1 MRCRSPFLLVSSV
14 TLFSRMIGTVAA
26 VFVSFLLRLG
36 FIAFNAYT
44 YIGVSPLNAK
54 CLINEECAECGMLHV
69 WHRSFDTTAA
79 NTSCRC
85 LPVPSAVDVLVERLY
100 AAV

>member
-1 MRCRSPFLLVSSV
+1 
-14 TLFSRMIGTVAA
+14 MIGTVAA
-26 VFVSFLLRLG
+26 VFFSFLLRLA

-54 CLINEECAECGMLHV
+54 CLINEECAECGMRHV
-69 WHRSFDTTAA
+69 SHRSFDTTVA

-85 LPVPSAVDVLVERLY
+85 LPMPSAVDVLVERLH